1 MEITPKAVNVIVGH
15 YGVGKTNFAL
25 NWAYDLA
32 SRGVHVTLVDFDVVN
47 PYFRSS
53 DYARDLENAGVNLIA
68 PVLAG
73 SSLDTPSIS
82 GAVTTAIE
90 SAYCAFEEAEGAL
103 KAEVEA
109 EAEEAEGVPSS
120 LASANNANAKT
131 ANDVPSQVV
140 IIDAGGDDVG
150 ATVLGRFSED
160 IAKGE
165 YQMLYVVNKYRNL
178 TQDVESAL
186 AIKDEIEKASHLFV
200 TGVVNNS
207 HLRTETDE
215 QTITNAFEFGR
226 ECANAIGVPLVCTT
240 ASQYLLEQ
248 KNEGV
253 IQLMSREKIY
263 PVRMIVRTPWE

>member
-53 DYARDLENAGVNLIA
+53 DYARELENAGVNLIA
-68 PVLAG
+68 PILAG

-90 SAYCAFEEAEGAL
+90 SAYSAFGEAKG
-103 KAEVEA
+103 EA
-109 EAEEAEGVPSS
+109 EAE
-120 LASANNANAKT
+120 
-131 ANDVPSQVV
+131 DVPSQVV

-178 TQDVESAL
+178 TQDAESAL
-186 AIKDEIEKASHLFV
+186 AIKDEIEKAAKLTV

-207 HLRTETDE
+207 HLRTETSA
-215 QTITNAFEFGR
+215 QTIANAFEFGR

-240 ASQYLLEQ
+240 ASQHLLEQ

-253 IQLMSREKIY
+253 IQLMNREKIY
-263 PVRMIVRTPWE
+263 PVKMIVRTPWE

>member
-53 DYARDLENAGVNLIA
+53 DYARELENAGVNLIA
-68 PVLAG
+68 PILAG

-90 SAYCAFEEAEGAL
+90 SAYGAFGEAEGTP
-103 KAEVEA
+103 KGEAEGTPKGEA
-109 EAEEAEGVPSS
+109 EAE
-120 LASANNANAKT
+120 
-131 ANDVPSQVV
+131 DVPSKVV

-178 TQDVESAL
+178 TQDAESAL
-186 AIKDEIEKASHLFV
+186 AIKDEIEKAAKLTV

-207 HLRTETDE
+207 HLRTETSA
-215 QTITNAFEFGR
+215 QTIVNAFEFGR

-240 ASQYLLEQ
+240 ASQHLLEQ

-253 IQLMSREKIY
+253 IQLMNREKIY
-263 PVRMIVRTPWE
+263 PVKMIVRTPWE

>member
-53 DYARDLENAGVNLIA
+53 DYARELENAGVNLIA
-68 PVLAG
+68 PILAG

-90 SAYCAFEEAEGAL
+90 SAYGAFGEAEGTP
-103 KAEVEA
+103 KGEA
-109 EAEEAEGVPSS
+109 EAE
-120 LASANNANAKT
+120 
-131 ANDVPSQVV
+131 DVPSKVV

-178 TQDVESAL
+178 TQDAESAL
-186 AIKDEIEKASHLFV
+186 AIKDEIEKAAKLTV

-207 HLRTETDE
+207 HLRTETSA
-215 QTITNAFEFGR
+215 QTIVNAFEFGR

-240 ASQYLLEQ
+240 ASQHLLEQ

-253 IQLMSREKIY
+253 IQLMNREKIY
-263 PVRMIVRTPWE
+263 PVKMIVRTPWE